1 MKKNIYKI
9 FPAIILITTT
19 LLLISYWISHAK
31 TTESLEETENYSTSN
46 NSNNNYTPKTKIKP
60 KFYLENATAYVE
72 TAGAGFRMT
81 EACVY
86 VDTKLKRDIGVWV
99 RAYANGEKVGETL
112 IYIEKG
118 ETQGC
123 ERFRL
128 DGFMGWFE
136 EDIPYTVT
144 LVLKEPNLR
153 SYHY

>member
-9 FPAIILITTT
+9 FSVIILITTT
-19 LLLISYWISHAK
+19 LLITSCWNSNSK

-46 NSNNNYTPKTKIKP
+46 NSNNNYTPETKIKP
-60 KFYLENATAYVE
+60 KFYLENTTAYIE

-86 VDTKLKRDIGVWV
+86 VDTKLKSSIAVTV
-99 RAYANGEKVGETL
+99 KAFANGEKVGETW
-112 IYIEKG
+112 IHIKKG

-123 ERFRL
+123 QRFRL

-144 LVLKEPNLR
+144 LVLEEPHLK